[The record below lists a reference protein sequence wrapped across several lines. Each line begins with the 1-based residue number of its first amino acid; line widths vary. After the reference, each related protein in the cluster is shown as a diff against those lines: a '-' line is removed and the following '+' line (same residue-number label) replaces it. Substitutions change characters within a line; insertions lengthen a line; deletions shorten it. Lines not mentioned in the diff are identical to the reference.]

1 MKVRGKKYQA
11 ALKLVDSEKV
21 YGLEEAVAL
30 VKTTSTVK
38 FDATIDVSFRL
49 NIDPRQADQQVRGTL
64 VLPHGNGKT
73 KKVLAIT
80 NNVEA
85 ATSAGAD
92 IVGGKEIV
100 EKIKS
105 QNWFDY
111 DVIVATPDMMGEIG
125 KIARLLGPKGLM
137 PNPKAGTVSP
147 DIAKAIK
154 EIKAGKV
161 EYRVDKQA
169 NMHISVARVSF
180 EDAKIVENV
189 TALTEALI
197 KARPAAVKGAFFK
210 NAVIHTTMGPG
221 IKFTFPGIK

>member
-11 ALKLVDSEKV
+11 ALKLIDTEKV
-21 YGLEEAVAL
+21 YSLEEAVKL
-30 VKTTSTVK
+30 IKTTSTVK

-49 NIDPRQADQQVRGTL
+49 NVDPRQADQQVRGTL

-85 ATSAGAD
+85 ATNAGAD

-125 KIARLLGPKGLM
+125 KIARILGPKGLM

-180 EDAKIVENV
+180 DDVKVVENI

-197 KARPAAVKGAFFK
+197 KAKPAAVKGAFFK
-210 NAVIHTTMGPG
+210 NAVISTTMGPG
-221 IKFTFPGIK
+221 IKFTFAGIK